1 MAKLLLVV
9 SSEKSLKFA
18 KIAMFGLALFG
29 GVIGVMPNSVSPG
42 GW

>member
-9 SSEKSLKFA
+9 SSEKSLKIA
-18 KIAMFGLALFG
+18 KVAMFGLAVLG
-29 GVIGVMPNSVSPG
+29 AAIGVVPNSVSPG